1 MLPSGVLSGWQSFCA
16 RKTAAAIT
24 AAAFC
29 ILGIAI
35 AANREC
41 EPSVSII
48 MSGLEHS
55 LAPIS
60 LREKLSFTNQQTAEM
75 ARKIQSLSQ
84 ASGCV
89 LISTCNRTELYLSC
103 DKAMDP
109 GQLLCQAAGVDHAP
123 YQDAFITLSEKEA
136 VEHLM
141 EVAAGIRSRIFGE
154 DQIISQVKNAIAIAR
169 EAGTAD
175 AVLETLFRYA
185 VSAGKEV
192 RTKVRLT
199 SVPTSAASM
208 AVSLL
213 REKLGTLKGKKA
225 LVIGNGE
232 MGRLSASLLRQEGCQ
247 VSVTLRTYRHGETI
261 VPPGCG
267 VVPYDQRYHHMEG
280 CGILLSATTSPH
292 YTVTVDQLTQLST
305 LPAIMVDLAIPR
317 DIQPEVGQLP
327 GVSLYNIDDLGDFS
341 GSRAVPAEVSEILT
355 AQMENFYR
363 WLNYKDCMT
372 SVDSLKQA
380 IVDRLLTVKEFSEG
394 LTEPEIIQLSV
405 DKTVDLLVTGLAER
419 ITSENLTKCE
429 SKIRL
434 HTTGRPVVF

>member
-1 MLPSGVLSGWQSFCA
+1 
-16 RKTAAAIT
+16 
-24 AAAFC
+24 
-29 ILGIAI
+29 
-35 AANREC
+35 
-41 EPSVSII
+41 

-55 LAPIS
+55 QVPIS
-60 LREKLSFTNQQTAEM
+60 LRERLSFTKQQTGEM
-75 ARKIQSLSQ
+75 VRKLHSFPQV
-84 ASGCV
+84 SGCV
-89 LISTCNRTELYLSC
+89 LISTCNRTELYFSC
-103 DKAMDP
+103 TEEVVP
-109 GQLLCQAAGVDHAP
+109 GELLCQAAGAEYP
-123 YQDAFITLSEKEA
+123 LYQDAFVTLSEKDA
-136 VEHLM
+136 VQHLM

-154 DQIISQVKNAIAIAR
+154 DQIISQVKDSIAIAR
-169 EAGTAD
+169 EAGAAD
-175 AVLETLFRYA
+175 SVLETLFRSA

-208 AVSLL
+208 AVDLL
-213 REKLGTLKGKKA
+213 REKLGNLTGKKA

-232 MGRLSASLLRQEGCQ
+232 MGRLAASLLRQEGCQ

-267 VVPYDQRYHHMEG
+267 VVPYDQRFLHMEG
-280 CGILLSATTSPH
+280 CDLLLSATTSPH
-292 YTVTVDQLTQLST
+292 YTVTVEPLSKLPS
-305 LPAIMVDLAIPR
+305 LPAVLVDLAIPR

-327 GVSLYNIDDLGDFS
+327 GVSLYNIDDLGNFS
-341 GSRAVPAEVSEILT
+341 ESRTIPAEVTEILN

-380 IVDRLLTVKEFSEG
+380 IVDRLLTAQEFGED
-394 LTEPEIIQLSV
+394 LTESEIIQLSV
-405 DKTVDLLVTGLAER
+405 NKTVDLLVTGLAER

-434 HTTGRPVVF
+434 RTTGRPVVS

>member
-1 MLPSGVLSGWQSFCA
+1 
-16 RKTAAAIT
+16 
-24 AAAFC
+24 
-29 ILGIAI
+29 
-35 AANREC
+35 
-41 EPSVSII
+41 

-55 LAPIS
+55 QVPIS
-60 LREKLSFTNQQTAEM
+60 LRERLSFTKQQTGEM
-75 ARKIQSLSQ
+75 VRKLHSFPQV
-84 ASGCV
+84 SGCV

-103 DKAMDP
+103 TEEVVP
-109 GQLLCQAAGVDHAP
+109 GKLLCQAAGAEYP
-123 YQDAFITLSEKEA
+123 LYQDAFVTLSEKDA
-136 VEHLM
+136 VQHLM

-154 DQIISQVKNAIAIAR
+154 DQIISQVKDAIAIAR

-175 AVLETLFRYA
+175 SVLETLFRSA

-208 AVSLL
+208 AVDLL
-213 REKLGTLKGKKA
+213 REKLGNLTGKKA

-232 MGRLSASLLRQEGCQ
+232 MGRLAASLLRQEGCQ

-267 VVPYDQRYHHMEG
+267 VVPYDQRFLHMED
-280 CGILLSATTSPH
+280 CDLLLSATTSPH
-292 YTVTVDQLTQLST
+292 YTVTVEPLSQLPS
-305 LPAIMVDLAIPR
+305 LPAVLVDLAIPR

-327 GVSLYNIDDLGDFS
+327 GVSLYNIDDLGNFS
-341 GSRAVPAEVSEILT
+341 ESRTIPAEVTEILN

-380 IVDRLLTVKEFSEG
+380 IVDRLLTAQEFGED
-394 LTEPEIIQLSV
+394 LTESEIIQLSV
-405 DKTVDLLVTGLAER
+405 NKTVDLLVTGLAER

-429 SKIRL
+429 NKIRL
-434 HTTGRPVVF
+434 RTTGRPVVS

>member
-1 MLPSGVLSGWQSFCA
+1 
-16 RKTAAAIT
+16 
-24 AAAFC
+24 
-29 ILGIAI
+29 
-35 AANREC
+35 
-41 EPSVSII
+41 

-55 LAPIS
+55 QVPIS
-60 LREKLSFTNQQTAEM
+60 LRERLSFTKQQTGEM
-75 ARKIQSLSQ
+75 VRKLHSFPQV
-84 ASGCV
+84 SGCV
-89 LISTCNRTELYLSC
+89 LISTCNRTELYFSC
-103 DKAMDP
+103 TEEVVP
-109 GQLLCQAAGVDHAP
+109 GKLLCQAAGAEYPV
-123 YQDAFITLSEKEA
+123 YQDAFVTLSEKDA
-136 VEHLM
+136 VQHLM

-154 DQIISQVKNAIAIAR
+154 DQIISQVKDSIAIAR
-169 EAGTAD
+169 EAGAAD
-175 AVLETLFRYA
+175 SVLETLFRSA

-208 AVSLL
+208 AVDLL
-213 REKLGTLKGKKA
+213 REKLGNLTGKKA

-232 MGRLSASLLRQEGCQ
+232 MGRLAASLLRQEGCQ

-267 VVPYDQRYHHMEG
+267 VVPYDQRFLHMEG
-280 CGILLSATTSPH
+280 CDLLLSATTSPH
-292 YTVTVDQLTQLST
+292 YTVTVEPLSKLPS
-305 LPAIMVDLAIPR
+305 LPAVLVDLAIPR

-327 GVSLYNIDDLGDFS
+327 GVSLYNIDDLGNFS
-341 GSRAVPAEVSEILT
+341 ESRTIPAEVTEILN

-380 IVDRLLTVKEFSEG
+380 IVDRLLTAQEFGED
-394 LTEPEIIQLSV
+394 LTESEIIQLSV
-405 DKTVDLLVTGLAER
+405 NKTVDLLVTGLAER

-434 HTTGRPVVF
+434 RTTGRPVVS

>member
-1 MLPSGVLSGWQSFCA
+1 
-16 RKTAAAIT
+16 
-24 AAAFC
+24 
-29 ILGIAI
+29 
-35 AANREC
+35 
-41 EPSVSII
+41 

-55 LAPIS
+55 QVPIS
-60 LREKLSFTNQQTAEM
+60 LRERLSFTKQQTGEM
-75 ARKIQSLSQ
+75 VRKLHSFPQV
-84 ASGCV
+84 SGCV
-89 LISTCNRTELYLSC
+89 LISTCNRTELYFSC
-103 DKAMDP
+103 TEEVVP
-109 GQLLCQAAGVDHAP
+109 GKLLCQAAGAEYP
-123 YQDAFITLSEKEA
+123 LYQDAFVTLSEKDA
-136 VEHLM
+136 VQHLM

-154 DQIISQVKNAIAIAR
+154 DQIISQVKDSIAIAR
-169 EAGTAD
+169 EAGAAD
-175 AVLETLFRYA
+175 SVLETLFRSA

-208 AVSLL
+208 AVDLL
-213 REKLGTLKGKKA
+213 REKLGNLTGKKA

-232 MGRLSASLLRQEGCQ
+232 VGRLAASLLRQEGCQ

-267 VVPYDQRYHHMEG
+267 VVPYDQRFLHMEG
-280 CGILLSATTSPH
+280 CDLLLSATTSPH
-292 YTVTVDQLTQLST
+292 YTVTVEPLSKLPS
-305 LPAIMVDLAIPR
+305 LPAVLVDLAIPR

-327 GVSLYNIDDLGDFS
+327 GVSLYNIDDLGNFS
-341 GSRAVPAEVSEILT
+341 ESRTIPAEVTEILN

-380 IVDRLLTVKEFSEG
+380 IVDRLLTAQEFGED
-394 LTEPEIIQLSV
+394 LTESEIIQLSV
-405 DKTVDLLVTGLAER
+405 NKTVDLLVTGLAER

-434 HTTGRPVVF
+434 RTTGRPVVS

>member
-1 MLPSGVLSGWQSFCA
+1 
-16 RKTAAAIT
+16 
-24 AAAFC
+24 
-29 ILGIAI
+29 
-35 AANREC
+35 
-41 EPSVSII
+41 

-55 LAPIS
+55 QIPIS
-60 LREKLSFTNQQTAEM
+60 LRERLSFTKQQTGEM
-75 ARKIQSLSQ
+75 VRKLHSFPQV
-84 ASGCV
+84 SGCV

-103 DKAMDP
+103 TEEVVP
-109 GQLLCQAAGVDHAP
+109 GELLCQAAGAEYP
-123 YQDAFITLSEKEA
+123 LYQDAFVTLSEKDA
-136 VEHLM
+136 VQHLM

-154 DQIISQVKNAIAIAR
+154 DQIISQIKDAIAIAR

-175 AVLETLFRYA
+175 SVLETLFRSA

-208 AVSLL
+208 AVDLL
-213 REKLGTLKGKKA
+213 REKLGDLTGKKA

-232 MGRLSASLLRQEGCQ
+232 MGRLAASLLRQEGCQ

-267 VVPYDQRYHHMEG
+267 VVPYDQRFLHMEG
-280 CGILLSATTSPH
+280 CDLLLSATTSPH
-292 YTVTVDQLTQLST
+292 YTVTVEPLSKLPS
-305 LPAIMVDLAIPR
+305 LPAVLVDLAIPR

-341 GSRAVPAEVSEILT
+341 ESRTIPAEVTEILN

-363 WLNYKDCMT
+363 WFNYKDCMT

-380 IVDRLLTVKEFSEG
+380 IVDRLLTAQEFGED
-394 LTEPEIIQLSV
+394 LTESEIIQLSV
-405 DKTVDLLVTGLAER
+405 NKTVDLLVTGLAER

-429 SKIRL
+429 NKIRL
-434 HTTGRPVVF
+434 RTTGRPVVS

>member
-1 MLPSGVLSGWQSFCA
+1 
-16 RKTAAAIT
+16 
-24 AAAFC
+24 
-29 ILGIAI
+29 
-35 AANREC
+35 
-41 EPSVSII
+41 

-55 LAPIS
+55 QVPIS
-60 LREKLSFTNQQTAEM
+60 LRERLSFTKQQTGEM
-75 ARKIQSLSQ
+75 VRKLHSFPQV
-84 ASGCV
+84 SGCV

-103 DKAMDP
+103 TEEVVP
-109 GQLLCQAAGVDHAP
+109 GKLLCQAAGAEYP
-123 YQDAFITLSEKEA
+123 LYQDAFVTLSEKDA
-136 VEHLM
+136 VQHLM

-154 DQIISQVKNAIAIAR
+154 DQIISQVKDAIAIAR
-169 EAGTAD
+169 EAGAAD
-175 AVLETLFRYA
+175 SVLETLFRSA

-208 AVSLL
+208 AVDLL
-213 REKLGTLKGKKA
+213 REKLGDLTDKKA

-232 MGRLSASLLRQEGCQ
+232 MGRLAASLLRREGCQ

-267 VVPYDQRYHHMEG
+267 VVPYDQRFLHMEG
-280 CGILLSATTSPH
+280 CDLLLSATTSPH
-292 YTVTVDQLTQLST
+292 YTVTVEPLSQLPS
-305 LPAIMVDLAIPR
+305 LPAVLVDLAIPR

-341 GSRAVPAEVSEILT
+341 ESRTIPAEVTEILN

-380 IVDRLLTVKEFSEG
+380 IVDRLLTAQEFGED
-394 LTEPEIIQLSV
+394 LTESEIIQLSV
-405 DKTVDLLVTGLAER
+405 NKTVDLLVTGLAER

-434 HTTGRPVVF
+434 RTTGRPVVS

>member
-1 MLPSGVLSGWQSFCA
+1 
-16 RKTAAAIT
+16 
-24 AAAFC
+24 
-29 ILGIAI
+29 
-35 AANREC
+35 
-41 EPSVSII
+41 

-55 LAPIS
+55 QVPIS
-60 LREKLSFTNQQTAEM
+60 LRERLSFTKQQTGEM
-75 ARKIQSLSQ
+75 VRKLHSFPQV
-84 ASGCV
+84 SGCV

-103 DKAMDP
+103 TEEVVP
-109 GQLLCQAAGVDHAP
+109 GELLCQAAGAEYP
-123 YQDAFITLSEKEA
+123 LYQDAFVTLSEKDA
-136 VEHLM
+136 VQHLM

-154 DQIISQVKNAIAIAR
+154 DQIISQVKDAIAIAR
-169 EAGTAD
+169 EAGAAD
-175 AVLETLFRYA
+175 SVLETLFRSA

-208 AVSLL
+208 AVDLL
-213 REKLGTLKGKKA
+213 REKLGDLTDKKA

-232 MGRLSASLLRQEGCQ
+232 MGRLAASLLRREGCQ

-267 VVPYDQRYHHMEG
+267 VVPYDQRFLHMED
-280 CGILLSATTSPH
+280 CDLLLSATTSPH
-292 YTVTVDQLTQLST
+292 YTVTVEPLSKLPS
-305 LPAIMVDLAIPR
+305 LPAVLVDLAIPR

-341 GSRAVPAEVSEILT
+341 ESRTIPAEVTEILN

-380 IVDRLLTVKEFSEG
+380 IVDRLLTAQEFGED
-394 LTEPEIIQLSV
+394 LTEFEIIQLSV
-405 DKTVDLLVTGLAER
+405 NKTVDLLVTGLAER

-434 HTTGRPVVF
+434 RTTGRPVVS